1 MKTLIVQVSRGDR
14 PGHGGRLHRLWY
26 HGLTLPYLAAL
37 FGRHGD
43 VEIVEE
49 MLDPVP
55 YDTDA
60 DLVALTTMGC
70 GLAHALEVADQ
81 FRRRGKRV
89 VIGGPTASA
98 HPQIVAPHVD
108 SLVIGDGEGL
118 IDRLVEDLAG
128 GRLQPV
134 YRHESLLPMVG
145 TPVPRYD
152 LIKRDRVGLYYPV
165 EATRGCS
172 IGCRFCLTA
181 QLSNRKQRQKPLE
194 DVVRDIRAIQALGVD
209 RVIFMDDN
217 PTVDRDYFRRLVAA
231 VTPLGI
237 GWMANATVQAVPDD
251 EAAATLAAAGCEM
264 LAVGFESVNQES
276 LDAAGKSCFDVK
288 GYSKFIRR
296 LHDHCIHVTAMM
308 VVGFDHDTP
317 EILDRMLAFLVEN
330 KVETA
335 IFHVLTPIAGTPLH
349 DEMQAQGRMLDLDL
363 SHYSAEEAV
372 FRPAQM
378 TPKELEQQFWRL
390 YRGFY
395 SLGSIVRRQ
404 VLRRPDRHPLRRLGS
419 IAVNL
424 FMRHQVRSGATPV

>member
-1 MKTLIVQVSRGDR
+1 MQVSRGAR

-43 VEIVEE
+43 VEVVEE

-70 GLAHALEVADQ
+70 GLAHALEVADE

-89 VIGGPTASA
+89 IIGGPTASA
-98 HPQIVAPHVD
+98 HAEIVAPHVD
-108 SLVIGDGEGL
+108 SLVVGDGEGL
-118 IDRLVEDLAG
+118 IDRLMGDLAG
-128 GRLQPV
+128 NNLQPV
-134 YRHESLLPMVG
+134 YRHESLLPLVG

-152 LIKRDRVGLYYPV
+152 LIKRARVGLYYPV

-231 VTPLGI
+231 VTPLRV

-251 EAAATLAAAGCEM
+251 ETAARLAAAGCEM
-264 LAVGFESVNQES
+264 LAVGFESVNQAS
-276 LDAAGKSCFDVK
+276 LDAAGKKCFDVQ
-288 GYSKFIRR
+288 GYSAFIRR
-296 LHDHCIHVTAMM
+296 LHAHGIHVTAMM

-317 EILDRMLAFLVEN
+317 EILDKMLAFLVEN
-330 KVETA
+330 QVETT

-349 DEMQAQGRMLDLDL
+349 DDMQAQGRMLGLDL

-378 TPKELEQQFWRL
+378 TPEELEQQFWRL

-395 SLGSIVRRQ
+395 SLGSIFKRQ
-404 VLRRPDRHPLRRLGS
+404 LLRRPDRHPLRRLGS

-424 FMRHQVRSGATPV
+424 FMRHQVRSGVTPV